1 MSVRAT
7 RVVILGFSI
16 FFLCQPAF
24 TQGPAVNT
32 LSSGLSEIAT
42 RSGRKTVAVVDFTD
56 LQGCVTELGRYM
68 AEDVSVALASN
79 AKGFEVV
86 DRTNLKILMQEHK
99 LASSGIIDPATAR
112 QLGKVAGVDALITGT
127 IAPLSDSVHISAKVL
142 DTETARILGG
152 ITADIPR
159 TRAVEE
165 LLAKGVTNC
174 GQGANPGSGQ
184 QAVSTVP
191 APSATT
197 TAQIGAGFQISIT
210 GCRREGDWVR
220 CSGSVLN
227 RTADPISMRFNG
239 GSFFIDNLGNQSVQ
253 GEVEFQLG
261 SGGDRTEVEPDIP
274 VKVLMSAKGLS
285 GQATSVSLMLNVYRP
300 EGKILLRNIPIQPN

>member
-1 MSVRAT
+1 MTRADLISILMNTELEEHRNLT
-7 RVVILGFSI
+7 REQARAVV
-16 FFLCQPAF
+16 
-24 TQGPAVNT
+24 
-32 LSSGLSEIAT
+32 SEIFEAIKDAL
-42 RSGRKTVAVVDFTD
+42 RNGEVAHLPFGSFSVQEQSRKPKRRWFLKRVRVIYAQRNMIKFRGDKYD
-56 LQGCVTELGRYM
+56 LE
-68 AEDVSVALASN
+68 
-79 AKGFEVV
+79 
-86 DRTNLKILMQEHK
+86 
-99 LASSGIIDPATAR
+99 PATH
-112 QLGKVAGVDALITGT
+112 V
-127 IAPLSDSVHISAKVL
+127 SAKVL
-142 DTETARILGG
+142 DTETAKILGG

-165 LLAKGVTNC
+165 LLSKGVTNC

-184 QAVSTVP
+184 QVVGT
-191 APSATT
+191 APTPTATA

-253 GEVEFQLG
+253 GGVEFQLG